1 MNVLFL
7 YNSTQTFTNTVYEH
21 LASFGDHS
29 SHRVFYSHA
38 DPVSELNVDL
48 EVFDA
53 VGIHFS
59 IRLPFDQV
67 SSSVLHA
74 LEAFNGLKF
83 LFIQDEYDF
92 PQRTWYW
99 IRKIGINLVFT
110 VVPEA
115 GIETVYPKAE
125 FPYTRFVTNLTG
137 YIPEKLPPTQ
147 ELPLPSERTLMVGY
161 RGRPLPIRYGQ
172 LGIEKIA
179 IGQIVKSYCD
189 QHDVRSDIAWSEQ
202 ARIYGPKWYDF
213 VVSCRS
219 MLGSE
224 SGSNVFD
231 WDGTLNEV
239 IERYRSAN
247 PGTTDD
253 DVYKDIVRPKEID
266 GLINQISPRVFEA
279 IASRTVL
286 VLFEGEYSG
295 VIQPGVHYISLK
307 KDGSNLID
315 VVRSLKSDS
324 YVDAMAERAWHD
336 VILSDKYSY
345 RSFVD
350 MVDKELERSYR
361 ELGCH
366 DKSTPKIADYDPTP
380 ITTRPTRAKPPEPST
395 DTTIHTLFN
404 DLECHDKSTPKIAT
418 LDPTTITT
426 RPTRAKPPQ
435 PSTDTIIHT
444 IFGSHDLKDLARRF
458 PIYIWLKMPESIRSV
473 LRHPLKRLL
482 GRG

>member
-21 LASFGDHS
+21 LASFGNHS
-29 SHRVFYSHA
+29 GHRVFYSHA
-38 DPVSELNVDL
+38 DPVSGFNVDL

-53 VGIHFS
+53 VGIHYS

-67 SSSVLHA
+67 SPSVLKA

-83 LFIQDEYDF
+83 LFIQDEYDH

-99 IRKIGINLVFT
+99 IRKLGISLVFT

-115 GIETVYPKAE
+115 GIEAVYPRAE
-125 FPYTRFVTNLTG
+125 FPNTRFVTNLTG
-137 YIPEKLPPTQ
+137 YVPENLPPTQ
-147 ELPLPSERTLMVGY
+147 GLPPPSERTLMVGY

-179 IGQIVKSYCD
+179 IGQIVKAYCD
-189 QHDVRSDIAWSEQ
+189 QHDIKNDIAWSEQ

-213 VVSCRS
+213 VLSCRS

-231 WDGTLNEV
+231 WDGTLNET
-239 IERYRSAN
+239 IDQYRSAN
-247 PGTTDD
+247 RGATDD
-253 DVYKDIVRPKEID
+253 EVYREIIRPMEID
-266 GLINQISPRVFEA
+266 GLTNQISPRIFEA
-279 IASRTVL
+279 IALRTVL

-295 VIQPGVHYISLK
+295 VIQPGVHFISLT
-307 KDGSNLID
+307 KDGSNLKE
-315 VVRSLKSDS
+315 VVRSLKSGS

-336 VILSDKYSY
+336 VILSGKYSY
-345 RSFVD
+345 RSFVE
-350 MVDKELERSYR
+350 MVDKELERSFS

-366 DKSTPKIADYDPTP
+366 GKSTPKVASFDPTP
-380 ITTRPTRAKPPEPST
+380 
-395 DTTIHTLFN
+395 L
-404 DLECHDKSTPKIAT
+404 
-418 LDPTTITT
+418 TT

-435 PSTDTIIHT
+435 PSTDTIVHT
-444 IFGSHDLKDLARRF
+444 IFGARGLHDLARRF
-458 PIYIWLKMPESIRSV
+458 PIYIWLKIPESIRSF

>member
-1 MNVLFL
+1 MNVLIL

-21 LASFGDHS
+21 LACFGDHS

-99 IRKIGINLVFT
+99 IRKIGVNLVFT

-137 YIPEKLPPTQ
+137 YVPEKLPPTQ
-147 ELPLPSERTLMVGY
+147 ELPPPSERTLMVGY

-179 IGQIVKSYCD
+179 IGQIVKTYCD

-231 WDGTLNEV
+231 WDGTLNSV
-239 IERYRSAN
+239 IERYRNDN
-247 PGTTDD
+247 PRALDE
-253 DVYKDIVRPKEID
+253 DVYRDIVRPKEID

-286 VLFEGEYSG
+286 VLFEGEYSE
-295 VIQPGVHYISLK
+295 VIRAGEHFIALR
-307 KDGSNLID
+307 KDGSNLDD
-315 VVRSLKSDS
+315 VVRLLKNDP
-324 YVDAMAERAWHD
+324 YVDAMADRAWRD
-336 VILSDKYSY
+336 VIVSGKYSFKAFVGMVEKEIQ
-345 RSFVD
+345 RSF
-350 MVDKELERSYR
+350 S
-361 ELGCH
+361 ELGFRN
-366 DKSTPKIADYDPTP
+366 KSNLQVVGHPLTP
-380 ITTRPTRAKPPEPST
+380 ITTRPIQANPPQSLADTISHTVVGSQGARSALYLWGKLPEPLRL
-395 DTTIHTLFN
+395 IL
-404 DLECHDKSTPKIAT
+404 
-418 LDPTTITT
+418 
-426 RPTRAKPPQ
+426 KP
-435 PSTDTIIHT
+435 
-444 IFGSHDLKDLARRF
+444 R
-458 PIYIWLKMPESIRSV
+458 
-473 LRHPLKRLL
+473 LKRLIRK
-482 GRG
+482 G